1 MAGEL
6 LALAEVYTRMSG
18 EFDDFLLGEA
28 TIRPSRGLIETA
40 GAETRVK
47 PKAMAVLVAL
57 ARRPGEVVS
66 RAELFAEVWS
76 GQAVTDD
83 VLTTCLVELRRA
95 LTDDARSPRYI
106 ETIPRRGVRLIASL
120 GDVTDN
126 DGLPPQSRPQP
137 RPLAFGRVALA
148 FAAIVGAI
156 PVAIAAVLLVRDVP
170 DPRDAAALEVA
181 PSLAVLPF
189 VNMSEAD
196 EADYFADG
204 LSEELINRLS
214 RLNGLS
220 VTARTSSFFFKD
232 QNVDL
237 RDVGEQL
244 SVGYVLEGSVRRSAE
259 ELRVTAQL
267 IDVQTGY
274 HLWSDTYDRSLDDVF
289 DIQDDISE
297 SVAMAMSVAL
307 GVGELGA
314 LEGGTRSVA
323 AFDAFVRGTAAHRE
337 FDADSQ
343 ATAIE
348 AYREAVSLDP
358 EFSLAWVA
366 LSNAYRTA
374 WITFGNEHAD
384 HWAELA
390 DEAIA
395 TAQELNPRSLPV
407 LWTPAYIEV
416 DRRRWSDARALFEE
430 IEEVAPN
437 VTPDSAYLD
446 LLAKTGFADEAM
458 AIQERMRALDP
469 FNGDKSMYFGHL
481 HLMRGEVTNALNE
494 LERGYALDVNRAQV
508 AVEGLVAA
516 LASGDE
522 SQVERWLERAVAYEQ
537 PGAFGV
543 HSAMRPQYRDAD
555 ASLAYLR
562 QGFEEQSIP
571 DYYVIAWASYFGA
584 DDLALRAL
592 QRSPDLWIMWTP
604 LLGDLRG
611 SDEFQV
617 LLTGMGLVDYWSR
630 YGWND
635 YCRPLDGTAF
645 TCN

>member
-120 GDVTDN
+120 GDVADN

-220 VTARTSSFFFKD
+220 VTARTSSFCFKD

-274 HLWSDTYDRSLDDVF
+274 HLWSDT
-289 DIQDDISE
+289 
-297 SVAMAMSVAL
+297 
-307 GVGELGA
+307 
-314 LEGGTRSVA
+314 
-323 AFDAFVRGTAAHRE
+323 
-337 FDADSQ
+337 
-343 ATAIE
+343 
-348 AYREAVSLDP
+348 
-358 EFSLAWVA
+358 
-366 LSNAYRTA
+366 
-374 WITFGNEHAD
+374 
-384 HWAELA
+384 
-390 DEAIA
+390 
-395 TAQELNPRSLPV
+395 
-407 LWTPAYIEV
+407 
-416 DRRRWSDARALFEE
+416 
-430 IEEVAPN
+430 
-437 VTPDSAYLD
+437 
-446 LLAKTGFADEAM
+446 
-458 AIQERMRALDP
+458 
-469 FNGDKSMYFGHL
+469 
-481 HLMRGEVTNALNE
+481 
-494 LERGYALDVNRAQV
+494 
-508 AVEGLVAA
+508 
-516 LASGDE
+516 
-522 SQVERWLERAVAYEQ
+522 
-537 PGAFGV
+537 
-543 HSAMRPQYRDAD
+543 
-555 ASLAYLR
+555 
-562 QGFEEQSIP
+562 
-571 DYYVIAWASYFGA
+571 
-584 DDLALRAL
+584 
-592 QRSPDLWIMWTP
+592 
-604 LLGDLRG
+604 
-611 SDEFQV
+611 
-617 LLTGMGLVDYWSR
+617 
-630 YGWND
+630 
-635 YCRPLDGTAF
+635 
-645 TCN
+645 